1 MTGALLPPDFAALE
15 PFVARWAVAG
25 SAERAGLRG
34 AASPEE
40 REAFFGAAG
49 PLLEPALDYLDSR
62 PLAELDA
69 AEERLMTMMLSFAH
83 VAQAVEIQGPDESGG
98 ARWRARMRI
107 TRTPA
112 DSNERV

>member
-15 PFVARWAVAG
+15 PFVARWVVAG
-25 SAERAGLRG
+25 SADRAALRG
-34 AASPEE
+34 AAPSEE

-62 PLAELDA
+62 PLAGLDA

-83 VAQAVEIQGPDESGG
+83 VAQAVEIQGPDEDGG
-98 ARWRARMRI
+98 ARWRERMLI
-107 TRTPA
+107 TRAPA
-112 DSNERV
+112 DSGERG